1 MKYAFCMDAQ
11 KSFKGFFPHITP
23 SLLLQGCNKAF
34 PTKDKL
40 AKHLEIHK
48 QTKQFCCPHENCN
61 RVFLRQS
68 HLKNHLKIHAHNYFV
83 CPVMGK
89 LL

>member
-1 MKYAFCMDAQ
+1 M
-11 KSFKGFFPHITP
+11 FP
-23 SLLLQGCNKAF
+23 LQGCSKAF
-34 PTKDKL
+34 PSKEKL
-40 AKHLEIHK
+40 AKHTEIHK
-48 QTKQFCCPHENCN
+48 QQPKQFCCPHENCN

-89 LL
+89 KILAARL